1 MYKRLLP
8 LYFPLDKKE
17 EEIAISK
24 LPADV
29 GDENGETVID
39 ERKIR
44 IKPLQ
49 NVKNTFPKIPRASL
63 DVPVGDQGLA
73 RQLVTCKTHNI
84 RGSGVDSGCIRR
96 TSL

>member
-1 MYKRLLP
+1 LLP
-8 LYFPLDKKE
+8 LYFPRDKQE

-44 IKPLQ
+44 IRPLPAG
-49 NVKNTFPKIPRASL
+49 VVDRT
-63 DVPVGDQGLA
+63 
-73 RQLVTCKTHNI
+73 VTATPI
-84 RGSGVDSGCIRR
+84 DPPLSESGSALKR
-96 TSL
+96 

>member
-1 MYKRLLP
+1 M
-8 LYFPLDKKE
+8 YFPRDKHE

-44 IKPLQ
+44 IKPLP
-49 NVKNTFPKIPRASL
+49 NAKITPPPLSPGL
-63 DVPVGDQGLA
+63 DNLPVSDAGLVRRSVYVSHA
-73 RQLVTCKTHNI
+73 LVF
-84 RGSGVDSGCIRR
+84 
-96 TSL
+96 